1 MHILR
6 ELEALMRAQEAEESA
21 RLESEATCTSREAL
35 YLRADLCATFL
46 SEGALLEKVT
56 HKHARTHSL
65 THSTLNIL
73 HFFAYPRALC

>member
-1 MHILR
+1 VR

-21 RLESEATCTSREAL
+21 RLESEAADTSREAI

-56 HKHARTHSL
+56 HTH
-65 THSTLNIL
+65 THTHFTLHIL
-73 HFFAYPRALC
+73 NFFAFPRALC

>member
-1 MHILR
+1 MR

-21 RLESEATCTSREAL
+21 RLESEAAYTSREAL

-56 HKHARTHSL
+56 HTHARTHA
-65 THSTLNIL
+65 HAHFTLNIL